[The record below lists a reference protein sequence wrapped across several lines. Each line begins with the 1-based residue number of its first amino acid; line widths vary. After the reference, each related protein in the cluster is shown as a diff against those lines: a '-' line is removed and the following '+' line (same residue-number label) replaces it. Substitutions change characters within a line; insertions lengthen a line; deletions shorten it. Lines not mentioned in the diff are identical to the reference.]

1 MKLKIG
7 KVELTDWY
15 SHGSIKHGTKHWARY
30 RNFSADDDSDSTT
43 IISIHNNMGV
53 VNKCYVNFYR
63 PLAFLHD
70 HFISDIEGDL
80 EFSKIQVDQFLI
92 RMSRLTAFL

>member
-1 MKLKIG
+1 MKIKIG

-30 RNFSADDDSDSTT
+30 RNFSADDDSDLNTL
-43 IISIHNNMGV
+43 ISIHINTLAPIQ
-53 VNKCYVNFYR
+53 CYVNFYQ

-80 EFSKIQVDQFLI
+80 EFSKIQVDNFLI
-92 RMSRLTAFL
+92 RMSGLTAFL